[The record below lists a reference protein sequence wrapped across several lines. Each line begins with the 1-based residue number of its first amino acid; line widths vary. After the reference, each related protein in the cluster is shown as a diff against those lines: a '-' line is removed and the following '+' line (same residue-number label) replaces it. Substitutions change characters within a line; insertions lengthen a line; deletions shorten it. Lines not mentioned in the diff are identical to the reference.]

1 MVCLTHSELC
11 SGSSSLFDR
20 PHPTRHL
27 VNRVIDDFLW
37 YLPSDLLSSLKHGES
52 MVLRHLGSCAIVQLN
67 SIPAKMDGAIR
78 TEVQNRMGETHLQ
91 QRCEWQQVG

>member
-1 MVCLTHSELC
+1 
-11 SGSSSLFDR
+11 
-20 PHPTRHL
+20 
-27 VNRVIDDFLW
+27 
-37 YLPSDLLSSLKHGES
+37 